1 MCPDYQPITMTAN
14 PPYLT
19 RRQRPSG
26 ENHHLWSN
34 HGTWWFHGTVHLPDH
49 TSVRCRCNL
58 KTGDPAVARQK
69 RDRILSRPAVIHSIA
84 HA

>member
-1 MCPDYQPITMTAN
+1 MTAN

-26 ENHHLWSN
+26 ENHHLWNN